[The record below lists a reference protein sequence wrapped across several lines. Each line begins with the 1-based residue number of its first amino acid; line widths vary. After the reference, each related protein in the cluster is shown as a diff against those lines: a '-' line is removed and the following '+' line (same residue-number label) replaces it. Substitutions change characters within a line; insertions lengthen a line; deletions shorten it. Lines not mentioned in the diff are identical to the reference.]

1 MKMNWNRLGAL
12 SLSLVLALSAL
23 SGCQGG
29 SGSSSSSPQEDT
41 SSSQTQAEPMDLSG
55 VTDPYLATAGIPGN
69 TVVAHTAGADVTADS
84 LLYWLAYT
92 VDSSA
97 QYYTMLG
104 MEFPW
109 DTEMEDGTTMEDAL
123 LDSALSTAALYA
135 LLPVQAQGEGISL
148 SPEFPQQMEQTLTS
162 METSA
167 GGPELLD
174 HALWSSAL
182 TRELYTTLFEVN
194 DLNSQ
199 IQEKLYGQGSAGY
212 PTDEQVLAYA
222 QDDLGYYRAKHILL
236 KTVDTDSPITDEE
249 GNATGEYTPLDEATV
264 AEKRALA
271 EDLLAQLQAASDKE
285 ALFDQLMAE
294 YSEDTAA
301 DGTLN
306 GADGY
311 TASQGQMVAPFE
323 EAALALEDGAIS
335 GIVESVYGYHII
347 LRLPLD
353 PAQFRSDYIAQQMT
367 DLRQGWLDANPPQP
381 TQELE
386 RIDPSAFYGALQS
399 LRTAVQQE
407 MEEQQA
413 AADGSASSSPSE

>member
-1 MKMNWNRLGAL
+1 MR
-12 SLSLVLALSAL
+12 
-23 SGCQGG
+23 
-29 SGSSSSSPQEDT
+29 
-41 SSSQTQAEPMDLSG
+41 
-55 VTDPYLATAGIPGN
+55 
-69 TVVAHTAGADVTADS
+69 
-84 LLYWLAYT
+84 
-92 VDSSA
+92 
-97 QYYTMLG
+97 
-104 MEFPW
+104 
-109 DTEMEDGTTMEDAL
+109 
-123 LDSALSTAALYA
+123 
-135 LLPVQAQGEGISL
+135 
-148 SPEFPQQMEQTLTS
+148 
-162 METSA
+162 
-167 GGPELLD
+167 
-174 HALWSSAL
+174 
-182 TRELYTTLFEVN
+182 
-194 DLNSQ
+194 
-199 IQEKLYGQGSAGY
+199 
-212 PTDEQVLAYA
+212 AYA

-367 DLRQGWLDANPPQP
+367 NLRQGWLDANPPQP